1 MKLTSTFAAVFA
13 AAAFSAVPLHVIAQS
28 PDDAPGAQDQHPSTI
43 SVRSNLVLVPAL
55 VKTKAGANVY
65 TLAAKDFILTDDGV
79 PQPLRMEADAGGEP
93 LAMVVLVQSG
103 NDGATHL
110 NELQALIPTLEA
122 VIGGV
127 KHKTA
132 VVSFDSQPQLEQ
144 GFTSKNE
151 DAWTALNRLDAG
163 DSGAAMLD
171 ALTYSVDMLRKMPP
185 SYRRVIVLISQT
197 IDHGS
202 HIKVD
207 EALRQLDD
215 TNTTVY
221 SLAFTSTMKDFNKDA
236 GNLDSATPNP
246 AHGCF
251 SHDPNSTVS
260 RARQNYNCV
269 AQLLPPIELVRLA
282 FVAAIDGL
290 KRNTAETVAKLTGGE
305 YFHEKNVRSME
316 KSLLAISNHLPNRY
330 VLSFRPQSPSP
341 GFHALQ
347 LKLKNYDNL
356 VVEARNGYW
365 VEDDGSQE
373 TVKP

>member
-1 MKLTSTFAAVFA
+1 MKLTSAFA
-13 AAAFSAVPLHVIAQS
+13 AALFAAASMHAAAQS
-28 PDDAPGAQDQHPSTI
+28 SSNPADPADAQTSQTSTI

-65 TLAAKDFILTDDGV
+65 TLTANDFILTDDGV
-79 PQPLRMEADAGGEP
+79 EQPLRMEDDAGGEP

-103 NDGATHL
+103 SDGALHL

-127 KHKTA
+127 KHKVA

-151 DAWTALNRLDAG
+151 DAWTAMDRLDAG

-171 ALTYSVDMLRKMPP
+171 ALTYSIDMLRKMPP
-185 SYRRVIVLISQT
+185 SYRRAIVMISQT

-202 HIKVD
+202 HVRID
-207 EALRQLDD
+207 EALRALDD

-221 SLAFTSTMKDFNKDA
+221 SLAFTSTMADFKKGA
-236 GNLDSATPNP
+236 TNLDHTKPGP

-251 SHDPNSTVS
+251 SHDPDSTVS

-269 AQLLPPIELVRLA
+269 AELLPPLELARLA
-282 FVAAIDGL
+282 AVAAIDGL

-330 VLSFRPQSPSP
+330 VLSFRPQSPQP
-341 GFHALQ
+341 GFHTIHLR
-347 LKLKNYDNL
+347 LKNYDNL
-356 VVEARNGYW
+356 VVESRNGYW
-365 VEDDGSQE
+365 VEEDGSPE
-373 TVKP
+373 SVKP

>member
-1 MKLTSTFAAVFA
+1 MKLTTAFAAAVFA
-13 AAAFSAVPLHVIAQS
+13 AASMHTLAQS
-28 PDDAPGAQDQHPSTI
+28 TDDASGAQDQHPSTI

-55 VKTKAGANVY
+55 VKTKPGAVVY
-65 TLAAKDFILTDDGV
+65 TLTANDFILTDDGV
-79 PQPLRMEADAGGEP
+79 EQPLRMEDDAGGEP

-103 NDGATHL
+103 NDGALHL

-127 KHKTA
+127 KHKVA
-132 VVSFDSQPQLEQ
+132 VVSFDSEPQLEQ

-151 DAWTALNRLDAG
+151 DAWTALERLDAG

-171 ALTYSVDMLRKMPP
+171 ALTYSIDMLRKMPP

-202 HIKVD
+202 HVKID
-207 EALRQLDD
+207 DALRVLDD

-221 SLAFTSTMKDFNKDA
+221 SLAFTSTMADFKKGA
-236 GNLDSATPNP
+236 TNLDSSKPGP

-251 SHDPNSTVS
+251 SHDPDSTVS

-269 AQLLPPIELVRLA
+269 AELLPPLELARLA
-282 FVAAIDGL
+282 AVAAIDGL

-330 VLSFRPQSPSP
+330 VLSFRPQSPQP
-341 GFHALQ
+341 GFHAIQ
-347 LKLKNYDNL
+347 LRLKNYDNL
-356 VVEARNGYW
+356 VVESRNGYW
-365 VEDDGSQE
+365 VEEDGSPE

>member
-1 MKLTSTFAAVFA
+1 MKLTSAFAATLFAVASMHA
-13 AAAFSAVPLHVIAQS
+13 AAQSTGNPADPADAQTS
-28 PDDAPGAQDQHPSTI
+28 QTSTI

-55 VKTKAGANVY
+55 VKTKGGANVY
-65 TLAAKDFILTDDGV
+65 TLKADDFILTDDGV
-79 PQPLRMEADAGGEP
+79 EQPLRMEDDAGGEP

-103 NDGATHL
+103 NDGALHL

-127 KHKTA
+127 KHKVA
-132 VVSFDSQPQLEQ
+132 VVSFDSEPQLEQ

-151 DAWTALNRLDAG
+151 DVWTAMDRIDAG

-171 ALTYSVDMLRKMPP
+171 ALTYSIDMLRKMPP
-185 SYRRVIVLISQT
+185 SYRRAIVMISQT

-202 HIKVD
+202 HVRID
-207 EALRQLDD
+207 EALRALDD

-221 SLAFTSTMKDFNKDA
+221 SLAFTSTMADFKKGA
-236 GNLDSATPNP
+236 TNLDSTKPGP

-251 SHDPNSTVS
+251 SHDPDSTVS
-260 RARQNYNCV
+260 RARQNYNCI
-269 AQLLPPIELVRLA
+269 AELLPPLELARLA
-282 FVAAIDGL
+282 AVAAIDGL

-330 VLSFRPQSPSP
+330 VLSFRPQSPQP
-341 GFHALQ
+341 GFHTIHLR
-347 LKLKNYDNL
+347 LKNYDNL
-356 VVEARNGYW
+356 VVESRNGYW
-365 VEDDGSQE
+365 VEEDGSPE

>member
-1 MKLTSTFAAVFA
+1 MKLTYAFAAALFAAVSMHA
-13 AAAFSAVPLHVIAQS
+13 AAQSASNPSDVADAQTS
-28 PDDAPGAQDQHPSTI
+28 QTSTI

-65 TLAAKDFILTDDGV
+65 TLTANDFILTDDGV
-79 PQPLRMEADAGGEP
+79 EQPLRMEADAGGEP
-93 LAMVVLVQSG
+93 LALVVLVQSG
-103 NDGATHL
+103 SDGALHL

-127 KHKTA
+127 KHKVA
-132 VVSFDSQPQLEQ
+132 VVSFDSEPQLEQ

-151 DAWTALNRLDAG
+151 DAWTAMDRLDAG

-171 ALTYSVDMLRKMPP
+171 ALTYSIDMLRKMPP
-185 SYRRVIVLISQT
+185 SYRRAIVMISQT

-202 HIKVD
+202 HVKID
-207 EALRQLDD
+207 EALRALDD

-221 SLAFTSTMKDFNKDA
+221 SLAFTSTMADFKKGA
-236 GNLDSATPNP
+236 TNLDSTKPGP

-251 SHDPNSTVS
+251 SHDPDSTVS

-269 AQLLPPIELVRLA
+269 AELLPPLELARLA
-282 FVAAIDGL
+282 AVVAIDGL

-330 VLSFRPQSPSP
+330 VLSFRPQSPQP
-341 GFHALQ
+341 GFHTIHLR
-347 LKLKNYDNL
+347 LKNYDNL
-356 VVEARNGYW
+356 VVESRNGYW
-365 VEDDGSQE
+365 VEEDGSPE